1 MSKILLES
9 RVNPLSLSRIAK
21 VQCSA
26 KSAYLGQCFQLV
38 LIKDI
43 CTVCATKICPQI
55 YTESCDQSY
64 SIGIKISKQRGDLAM
79 KTSCV

>member
-26 KSAYLGQCFQLV
+26 KSTYLGQCFQLV

-43 CTVCATKICPQI
+43 CTVCA
-55 YTESCDQSY
+55 
-64 SIGIKISKQRGDLAM
+64 SKNLP
-79 KTSCV
+79 TNVC